1 MARES
6 EIIPAKAGILTEPQ
20 QDPRFRGDFNHMQ
33 RALML
38 ARTHLGQT
46 WPNPAVGAVVVK
58 DDAII
63 GEGFTARGGRPH
75 AEPQALAKAGE
86 AARGA
91 TLYVSLEPCAHQ
103 GKTPPCTDAII
114 AAGISRVVIAC
125 GDPNPLVGGKGIA
138 KLRETGIE
146 VVLGVCEQEARELNR
161 GFISA
166 VEQKCPYVMMK
177 VATSADE
184 KIAYPPLPLGEG
196 RGEGSPHPNLLPKGE
211 GIKYITGEAAR
222 TEVHRLRSEFDAIL
236 TGIGTVLA
244 DDPLLTVRAPGL
256 EHKSPVRIVLDRSHR
271 LPRGSNLS
279 KTIDVS
285 ALWVLGS
292 KTIPEALGT
301 MAEKGITR
309 VMVEAG
315 QKLNTAMLESG
326 MVDTLYWFK
335 APHTIGEDG
344 LSVVEGSL
352 KERLSGWT
360 KVSETMFDRDMLE
373 IYEKDGSQSQLG

>member
-1 MARES
+1 M
-6 EIIPAKAGILTEPQ
+6 
-20 QDPRFRGDFNHMQ
+20 
-33 RALML
+33 
-38 ARTHLGQT
+38 
-46 WPNPAVGAVVVK
+46 
-58 DDAII
+58 
-63 GEGFTARGGRPH
+63 
-75 AEPQALAKAGE
+75 
-86 AARGA
+86 
-91 TLYVSLEPCAHQ
+91 
-103 GKTPPCTDAII
+103 
-114 AAGISRVVIAC
+114 VIAC

-138 KLRETGIE
+138 KLREAGIE

-166 VEQKCPYVMMK
+166 VEQKRPYVMMK

-184 KIAYPPLPLGEG
+184 KIAGG
-196 RGEGSPHPNLLPKGE
+196 NDRW
-211 GIKYITGEAAR
+211 ITGEAAR

-335 APHTIGEDG
+335 APHNIGEDG

-352 KERLSGWT
+352 KECLAAWT

-373 IYEKDGSQSQLG
+373 IYEKDGSQS